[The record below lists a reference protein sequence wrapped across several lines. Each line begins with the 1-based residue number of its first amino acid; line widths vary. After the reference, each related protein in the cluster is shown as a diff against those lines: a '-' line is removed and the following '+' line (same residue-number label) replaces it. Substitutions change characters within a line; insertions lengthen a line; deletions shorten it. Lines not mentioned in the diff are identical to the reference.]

1 MVINFGYI
9 TLFCVAFPLG
19 PLVYWLSN
27 LVEIKV
33 DAYKFL
39 NFSKRPFPDRAENI
53 GIWEFILK
61 FITTASIFTNVAL
74 VVFHNSIME
83 PTWLTFVI
91 LEHIMICIVAFL
103 QSYVKDRDEITRNTI
118 KRHEF
123 LSESYAYQEMPLKFR
138 KGKPDY
144 KVYKDDQSN

>member
-33 DAYKFL
+33 DSYKFL
-39 NFSKRPFPDRAENI
+39 NFSKRPFPERAENI

-74 VVFHNSIME
+74 VVFHNTMLA
-83 PTWLTFVI
+83 PTWLVFVL
-91 LEHIMICIVAFL
+91 LEHAMIGIVAFL
-103 QSYVKDRDEITRNTI
+103 QSYIADKDEATRNTI

-123 LSESYAYQEMPLKFR
+123 LKESYAYKRKPLKFR
-138 KGKPDY
+138 KGKPNY
-144 KVYKDDQSN
+144 KVCTDDKTN